1 MRTLDPEPEISH
13 PHYPVKLEAV
23 GFGLLIPVF
32 FVTSGVT
39 LDVSG
44 LVDNPS
50 ALAGVPLLVA
60 ALLVVRGL
68 PVVAI
73 RGDLSRS
80 EPLGCRALQATSL
93 PFLLTIA
100 PIGIEMGLLERAT
113 AAALVAA
120 GLVSVLVFPSLAL
133 KLLASSADAG
143 KRLGADSGPVQQ
155 PPEDE
160 VSAVASDGDCRF
172 V

>member
-1 MRTLDPEPEISH
+1 
-13 PHYPVKLEAV
+13 
-23 GFGLLIPVF
+23 
-32 FVTSGVT
+32 
-39 LDVSG
+39 
-44 LVDNPS
+44 
-50 ALAGVPLLVA
+50 
-60 ALLVVRGL
+60 
-68 PVVAI
+68 
-73 RGDLSRS
+73 
-80 EPLGCRALQATSL
+80 
-93 PFLLTIA
+93 
-100 PIGIEMGLLERAT
+100 MGLLERAT